1 VVRRAR
7 KARLGD
13 TIAEEFGLIV
23 DAVPTSNWAAVDMVE
38 ALGVRAVMVPVG
50 VTAVKLTRS

>member
-13 TIAEEFGLIV
+13 TIVEEFGLIA
-23 DAVPTSNWAAVDMVE
+23 DAVPTSNWAAVDTVE
-38 ALGVRAVMVPVG
+38 ALGVRAMMVLVG
-50 VTAVKLTRS
+50 VTAVELTRS